1 MNKILNPIKAL
12 IKRLNGELPI
22 SQLVKRGLTVG
33 RNFHR
38 QSGCF
43 IDPSFC
49 HLITIGN
56 DVTFSKN
63 VMLLAHDASTAKL
76 LDYTK
81 IGKISIGDNTFV
93 GANVTVLPGVVIGNN
108 VIIGAG
114 SVVTKDVPDGTVVAG
129 NPARVLCTVKEYKN
143 KNEALLKAGRPFSYD
158 YTLGGKATKEK
169 LKETADYL
177 SDNKTGF
184 IK

>member
-1 MNKILNPIKAL
+1 MILKYIKPL
-12 IKRLNGELPI
+12 IKRLNGELPLNTLI
-22 SQLVKRGLTVG
+22 KRGLTVG
-33 RNFHR
+33 KNFSR

-49 HLITIGN
+49 HLIEIGN
-56 DVTFSKN
+56 NVQFSKN

-81 IGKISIGDNTFV
+81 IGKIVIGDNTFI
-93 GANVTVLPGVVIGNN
+93 GANVTVLPGINIGNN

-114 SVVTKDVPDGTVVAG
+114 SVVTKDVPDNIVVAG
-129 NPARVLCTVKEYKN
+129 NPARILTTTEEYKE
-143 KNEALLKAGRPFSYD
+143 KNEKLFKKIRGFSYD
-158 YTLGGKATKEK
+158 YTIGGGATKEK
-169 LKETADYL
+169 LQEIKDYL
-177 SDNKTGF
+177 ADKKYGF